1 MSLPNELECSGTQD
15 RVTRRDTAWRIAR
28 KPVLV
33 ILAVLVTAALGV
45 AGWEHR
51 YSRSQGVP
59 PTPARPSQPVR
70 PIAVL
75 LTDSSRTP
83 ANAGSDL
90 NATEANEQTDTRPD
104 REISIHP
111 LDQFRDDLRKA
122 LSQEL
127 APTYPQLPDLNRE
140 TGNDLD
146 QDYRDSVFRF
156 LDAAEKRPEA
166 EQPAMLLAADFMLQ
180 ALWCPSEQ
188 GVRCDQLRNQFAE
201 HQLTLANS
209 QLGGGWYYQHDL
221 LWRVWQRFGSTKWGE
236 QAFILL
242 LDLGW
247 DTSGMCAKGSDQ
259 FREVIR
265 QGESF
270 LQQHPNSEYRPFVV
284 HLVGQAYASWWTLSN
299 DPTAAMVDYVDPKP
313 YKEGA
318 KQARPKAIGYFEQ
331 ILQLSPGTLLGEYAR
346 QMLPTLRE
354 RLLTVDGYRFFC
366 VYD

>member
-1 MSLPNELECSGTQD
+1 MPLPNELGCSGIQD
-15 RVTRRDTAWRIAR
+15 QLTRRDTVWRIAR
-28 KPVLV
+28 KPILV
-33 ILAVLVTAALGV
+33 TFAVLVTAALGV
-45 AGWEHR
+45 AGWQHR
-51 YSRSQGVP
+51 YSRSPEVP
-59 PTPARPSQPVR
+59 PTPARPSQSVR

-75 LTDSSRTP
+75 LTDPSRTP
-83 ANAGSDL
+83 ASAGSDPK
-90 NATEANEQTDTRPD
+90 ATEGTEQPDTTPEH
-104 REISIHP
+104 EISIHP

-140 TGNDLD
+140 PGNRIE

-156 LDAAEKRPEA
+156 LDFSEKTPEA
-166 EQPAMLLAADFMLQ
+166 QQPAMLLAADLMLQ

-188 GVRCDQLRNQFAE
+188 GARCDQLRNQFSE

-259 FREVIR
+259 FRDVIR

-270 LQQHPNSEYRPFVV
+270 LQQHPNSEYRPFVI
-284 HLVGQAYASWWTLSN
+284 HLVGQAYATRWTLSN
-299 DPTAAMVDYVDPKP
+299 EPTAAMADYVDPKP

-318 KQARPKAIGYFEQ
+318 EQARAEGDWVFRASPATVAWNIGWRIRVADAAYIASAALHRRWIP
-331 ILQLSPGTLLGEYAR
+331 ILLCL
-346 QMLPTLRE
+346 
-354 RLLTVDGYRFFC
+354 
-366 VYD
+366 